1 MPSGIAT
8 WQVRKKGNWAD
19 MINSAEAD
27 LSTAQ
32 VPSWIHIHT
41 TRQHTM
47 LVCMLNSTPGLLH
60 ALHTHSDQGR
70 STAWLS
76 TIKERERASI
86 KGFLK
91 QTLTIAST
99 AASQGKSQEHK
110 NTRTAWTAT
119 AVQHIF
125 TTTANNQEASSSQG
139 GAGQAKQTTR
149 SKTSTSTEILGAEW
163 GIQII
168 MNKPDGFVHK

>member
-86 KGFLK
+86 KDFLK
-91 QTLTIAST
+91 QTLT
-99 AASQGKSQEHK
+99 K
-110 NTRTAWTAT
+110 
-119 AVQHIF
+119 
-125 TTTANNQEASSSQG
+125 ASSEPQQANKR
-139 GAGQAKQTTR
+139 GATLGQHMITAR
-149 SKTSTSTEILGAEW
+149 VTSTTKTAKPPSQAIVSLPRLGS
-163 GIQII
+163 
-168 MNKPDGFVHK
+168 KRS